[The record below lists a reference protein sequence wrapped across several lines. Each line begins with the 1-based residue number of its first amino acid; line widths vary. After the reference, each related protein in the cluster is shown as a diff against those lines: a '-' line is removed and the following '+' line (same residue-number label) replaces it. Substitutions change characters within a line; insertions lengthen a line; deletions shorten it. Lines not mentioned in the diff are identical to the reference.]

1 MLKSLLS
8 SEKADRAAQV
18 GLVVVVFTT
27 GFACAVLQHA
37 LEKKEQFEKR
47 TKEGTG

>member
-1 MLKSLLS
+1 MLKNFLEN
-8 SEKADRAAQV
+8 EKVDRAAQV

-37 LEKKEQFEKR
+37 LEKKAQFEKR
-47 TKEGTG
+47 TKERTG